1 MGEVAARANVS
12 ESTVS
17 RVLSNANVS
26 IAPETCKLVRRVAA
40 ELGYQPNKAARAL
53 ATGRTQT
60 VALWTTNLRSVFYA
74 EVVFY
79 INQEVTKHGY
89 ELMVNYLRTVDNT
102 SLNTHHLLSWPFD
115 GILAV
120 DLPRS
125 EIHGLEGSLVEAK
138 PIVNVG
144 AYVITTTDYV
154 RVDFRNATIEAVHH
168 LASVGCRRIAYL
180 VPDWFEWF
188 EAIDDDRLVGYRSGV
203 ADIGREPEYIVTRDE
218 SEGAVEAKVRD
229 YIKKHG
235 CPDGLFCYN
244 DDMAIIVYQVLQD
257 LGIRI
262 PQDVAVIGCNGTRET
277 RILTPQLST
286 IVQPIEKMCAVAW
299 SFLEKR
305 IGDPKIPLQHHV
317 IPAVCEFRGSTKR

>member
-1 MGEVAARANVS
+1 LGEVAARANVS

-17 RVLSNANVS
+17 RVLNDSVS
-26 IAPETCKLVRRVAA
+26 ISAETSELVRQVAA

-53 ATGRTQT
+53 ATGRTYT

-74 EVVFY
+74 EVVHH

-102 SLNTHHLLSWPFD
+102 TLNTHHLLSWPFD

-125 EIHGLEGSLVEAK
+125 EIYGLDGSLVEAK
-138 PIVNVG
+138 PFVNVG

-154 RVDFRNATIEAVHH
+154 RVDFREATVEAVHY
-168 LASVGCRRIAYL
+168 LDTAGCRRIAYL

-188 EAIDDDRLVGYRSGV
+188 EAIDDDRLVGYRLGL
-203 ADIGREPEYIVTRDE
+203 ADIGLEPEYIITGDE
-218 SEGAVEAKVRD
+218 SEEVVEDHLRA
-229 YIKKHG
+229 YIKRHG

-244 DDMAIIVYQVLQD
+244 DDMAIVVYQVLQS
-257 LGIRI
+257 LGLRI
-262 PQDVAVIGCNGTRET
+262 PDDVAVIACNGARET
-277 RILTPQLST
+277 RILTPPLST
-286 IVQPIEKMCAVAW
+286 IVQPIGQMCAVAW

-305 IGDPKIPLQHHV
+305 IADPKVALQQQV
-317 IPAVCEFRGSTKR
+317 IAAHCEFRGSTKR